1 MRLASFVARSDAG
14 RFDWRAGIAVPGAV
28 VDAVAAAEH
37 AALDSDQLS
46 STRHL
51 LGLERPVLDGLHQ
64 AAADL
69 AGEGGAGVYGADAI
83 RLGPPVPDPEKILCL
98 GLNYQDHADEAQM
111 ATPVAPVLF
120 AKFPNC
126 LIGDG
131 AAIVLPAASTEID
144 YEGELAVVIG
154 SLCKGVDAAAAL
166 DCVAGYMPFN
176 DVSARD
182 IQLRTPQWTAGKAI
196 DTFGP
201 CGPHL
206 VLGDEVPDP
215 QSLDLVTRLN
225 GQTLQRANTSQM
237 IFPVAEVVSFI
248 SQLIT
253 LQPGDIIC
261 TGTPAGVG
269 FKRNPPI
276 YLKDRDVVEVEIER
290 LGCLK
295 NAVVDPAVAPG
306 SSVASPAYSGEE

>member
-1 MRLASFVARSDAG
+1 MRLASYVATNDDDR
-14 RFDWRAGIAVPGAV
+14 RDWRAGVALPDAV
-28 VDAVAAAEH
+28 VDVVAAA
-37 AALDSDQLS
+37 ATASLDLSPVS
-46 STRHL
+46 STRH
-51 LGLERPVLDGLHQ
+51 VLDLDDSVLGQVLE
-64 AAADL
+64 AAVDL
-69 AGEGGAGVYGADAI
+69 ARTGAEGAHELHAI
-83 RLGPPVPDPEKILCL
+83 RLGPPIPDPEKILCL
-98 GLNYQDHADEAQM
+98 GLNYQDHADEAEM

-154 SLCKGVDAAAAL
+154 SRCKDVEPATAL
-166 DCVAGYMPFN
+166 DFVAGYMPFN

-206 VLGDEVPDP
+206 VLRDEVPEP
-215 QSLDLVTRLN
+215 QGLELVTRVN
-225 GQTLQRANTSQM
+225 GQTLQQANTSQM

-248 SQLIT
+248 SRLIT
-253 LQPGDIIC
+253 LEPGDVIC

-276 YLKDRDVVEVEIER
+276 YLKHGDVVEVEIEG
-290 LGCLK
+290 LGCLT
-295 NAVVDPAVAPG
+295 NGVTDPAAA
-306 SSVASPAYSGEE
+306 SSAVSPAYRGEE